1 MGLQNF
7 TIFVQRMD
15 MLTVMLRS
23 AASLGQLKVKNLSMT
38 ADSAEN
44 LLYWLLNTHC
54 LREVASTA
62 LAAKCV
68 HPDRTV

>member
-23 AASLGQLKVKNLSMT
+23 AASLGQLKVKKLSVT
-38 ADSAEN
+38 AESAEN
-44 LLYWLLNTHC
+44 LL
-54 LREVASTA
+54 
-62 LAAKCV
+62 
-68 HPDRTV
+68 